1 MPVHKHHSAPRSRGK
16 THALGVSGKEGLALL
31 ALALALGPFHC
42 PDALHS
48 DNREPSQ
55 PGLGAPPQS
64 PAPFPQAPQ
73 PNKGGFSARAAQGG
87 RKEGCGWKIA
97 SEPKVGH
104 LHESPIIARV
114 AKCLA

>member
-64 PAPFPQAPQ
+64 PAPVSPGPTAQQRRILSP
-73 PNKGGFSARAAQGG
+73 GGSGREEGGLRVENSFRTQG
-87 RKEGCGWKIA
+87 W
-97 SEPKVGH
+97 P
-104 LHESPIIARV
+104 SP
-114 AKCLA
+114 